1 MKLNLKSVLALLV
14 GAFSFL
20 VGFTNVFAATLVQTP
35 VDDYFY
41 TRRGGGK
48 PYMSAQW
55 NLYDIDGKVA
65 YCIEP
70 GVNILFTITTVRLV
84 ISTHHTL
91 MK

>member
-1 MKLNLKSVLALLV
+1 MLALVV

-55 NLYDIDGKVA
+55 NLYDMDGKAVDTKTGILDHKRWN
-65 YCIEP
+65 YIVRCIDKWINRKN
-70 GVNILFTITTVRLV
+70 GLCFRSN
-84 ISTHHTL
+84 
-91 MK
+91 